1 MPNRLIKE
9 TSSYLQQ
16 HAHNPVDWYPWG
28 EEALGRAV
36 SEDRPILLSIG
47 YSACHWCHVME
58 QECFE
63 NQDIAHFMNDNFI
76 NIKVD
81 REERPDLDAIYM
93 DAVQAIT
100 GSGGW
105 PLTIFLTPQ
114 KMPFYGGTYFPPE
127 DRGGLPGF
135 PRVLQT
141 VVQAYKTRK
150 GEVDSAATQIS
161 AYLNRSAEPD
171 KDIEPLTEKM
181 PRIAYT
187 AIRASFDAQ
196 NGGFG
201 SAPKFPQPMLLEF
214 LLRQCLRTGDLV
226 PLAMVEQ
233 TLSMMAKGGVYD
245 QIGGGF
251 HRYSVDA
258 CWLVP
263 HFEKMLYDNA
273 LLSRVYLHAYQATGK
288 QFYCRIAEETLDYV
302 LREMADKN
310 GGFYSSQDA
319 DSEGVEGKFY
329 VWTPAEILEALGK
342 EEGELVTKYF
352 GITKGGNFE
361 GKNILSQAFEINALA
376 AELGIAPEEVGA
388 RIAGAKAR
396 LRAKRA
402 QRVLPHRDEKVLADW
417 NGLMLTSMAE
427 AASVLERD
435 DYLKAAIANATFLT
449 KALYDGE
456 TLKHSYRDGQAKVNG
471 FLSDYALVCEGLLV
485 LYQATFQGLWL
496 NMAKKLADTMLE
508 QFWDEG
514 RGYFYDT
521 AHGHETVLV
530 RPRNIYDNA
539 LPSGSSAAA
548 YVLIELARL
557 TDNKEYEKV
566 AAAAILSAQSS
577 MLRYP
582 PGFGHW
588 FCALDLYLTKPLEI
602 VIAGRPG
609 DLATKSLM
617 RVINERYLPNKVL
630 AVSDQDELTKM
641 DIPLLRDRGMIDKK
655 PTAYVCENR
664 VCKMPVTAPHDL
676 EMLLG

>member
-1 MPNRLIKE
+1 
-9 TSSYLQQ
+9 
-16 HAHNPVDWYPWG
+16 
-28 EEALGRAV
+28 
-36 SEDRPILLSIG
+36 
-47 YSACHWCHVME
+47 
-58 QECFE
+58 
-63 NQDIAHFMNDNFI
+63 
-76 NIKVD
+76 
-81 REERPDLDAIYM
+81 
-93 DAVQAIT
+93 
-100 GSGGW
+100 
-105 PLTIFLTPQ
+105 
-114 KMPFYGGTYFPPE
+114 
-127 DRGGLPGF
+127 
-135 PRVLQT
+135 
-141 VVQAYKTRK
+141 
-150 GEVDSAATQIS
+150 
-161 AYLNRSAEPD
+161 
-171 KDIEPLTEKM
+171 
-181 PRIAYT
+181 
-187 AIRASFDAQ
+187 
-196 NGGFG
+196 
-201 SAPKFPQPMLLEF
+201 
-214 LLRQCLRTGDLV
+214 
-226 PLAMVEQ
+226 MVEQ
-233 TLSMMAKGGVYD
+233 TLSMMAKGGIYD

-273 LLSRVYLHAYQATGK
+273 LLSRIYLHAYQDTGK
-288 QFYCRIAEETLDYV
+288 QFYRRMAEETLDYV

-329 VWTPAEILEALGK
+329 IWTPAEIFEALGK

-352 GITKGGNFE
+352 GVTKGGNFE

-388 RIAGAKAR
+388 RIVRAKAQ

-449 KALYDGE
+449 EALYDGE

-566 AAAAILSAQSS
+566 AASAILSAQSL

-588 FCALDLYLTKPLEI
+588 FCALDLYLTKLLEI
-602 VIAGRPG
+602 AIVGRPG
-609 DLATKSLM
+609 DPATKSLM

-630 AVSDQDELTKM
+630 AVSNQEEPTQI

-655 PTAYVCENR
+655 PTVYVCENR
-664 VCKMPVTAPHDL
+664 VCKMPVTEPHDL
-676 EMLLG
+676 ERLLE